1 MVEKKETRVA
11 SRDVYQPEGNAFSPD
26 KPPANP
32 PRLISSVN
40 RNGAAKQ
47 PPCRK
52 TSKGISPSF
61 LFREFV
67 VREMPRRLPCPPWA
81 AGLRP

>member
-11 SRDVYQPEGNAFSPD
+11 SRDVYQPKGNAFSPD

-47 PPCRK
+47 PPAERPPK
-52 TSKGISPSF
+52 ES
-61 LFREFV
+61 L
-67 VREMPRRLPCPPWA
+67 PRSSS
-81 AGLRP
+81 GSS